1 MNPYVDYNL
10 LNWGMAAPTNLHPVN
25 LKLKKAMRIMSF
37 VKDSDYPSA
46 PLFKDL
52 KILPLTQSI
61 EIKYAKYMWKLK
73 NGVLPTCLSSNFT
86 LNARTQYSTSFSRLE
101 SLKNFILYE
110 GPKIWEKI
118 PVNIRSKPS
127 LTSFSNSL
135 KSYFLDNL

>member
-1 MNPYVDYNL
+1 
-10 LNWGMAAPTNLHPVN
+10 
-25 LKLKKAMRIMSF
+25 MRIMSF

-73 NGVLPTCLSSNFT
+73 NGVLPACLSSNFT
-86 LNARTQYSTSFSRLE
+86 PNARTQFSTSFSRLE
-101 SLKNFILYE
+101 SLKKFILYE
-110 GPKIWEKI
+110 GPKIWEKL
-118 PVNIRSKPS
+118 PANITSKPS